1 MSDQE
6 YDVVVIGAGPTGEN
20 VADRARR
27 GGLSVA
33 VVESELAGGECSYW
47 ACIPSK
53 ALLRP
58 PAALAAARAV
68 DGARQAVTG
77 ELDVAAVV
85 ARRTKFTHGWSDDSG
100 QVKWVE
106 GTGSTLIRGRARL
119 AGERT
124 VEVTG
129 PDGGRVTVA
138 ARRAVVIATGSAAAI
153 PPVRGLAESLVWTSR
168 EATSSEIVPGRLAI
182 IGGGV
187 VACEMA
193 TAWRALGAEVTM
205 LVRGGGLL
213 ATLEPFA
220 GELVAEALR
229 SAGVDIRTG
238 VGVAQVRRLSLV
250 TPVEIWTGDATG
262 PAIGPATGSADLVAD
277 ELLVATGRVPR
288 TTGLGLESV
297 GLRAGDWL
305 AVDDSGLVEA
315 VPGGWLYAVGDVNHR
330 NLLTHMGKYQARAC
344 GDAIVARSRG
354 ELDGAPAPWT
364 HLAASADHLGA
375 PQVVFTDPEV
385 AAVGLTQAQALA
397 QGLPVRAVDYEIG
410 RVAGAALAAD
420 GYQGRARFVVDEE
433 RKVLVGATFAGPGT
447 AELLHAA
454 TIAVVGEVPLGR
466 LWHAVPS
473 FPTISEVWLRLLET
487 YGL

>member
-1 MSDQE
+1 
-6 YDVVVIGAGPTGEN
+6 VG
-20 VADRARR
+20 
-27 GGLSVA
+27 
-33 VVESELAGGECSYW
+33 
-47 ACIPSK
+47 
-53 ALLRP
+53 
-58 PAALAAARAV
+58 
-68 DGARQAVTG
+68 GAREAVTG
-77 ELDVAAVV
+77 ELDVAAVL

-100 QVKWVE
+100 QVKWIE

-129 PDGGRVTVA
+129 PDGGPAGDPVTVT

-213 ATLEPFA
+213 DKLEPFA
-220 GELVAEALR
+220 GELVAAALR
-229 SAGVDIRTG
+229 SAGVDVRTNT
-238 VGVAQVRRLSLV
+238 GVAQVRRLSRV
-250 TPVEIWTGDATG
+250 TPVEIWTSNADPG
-262 PAIGPATGSADLVAD
+262 PADLVAD
-277 ELLVATGRVPR
+277 ELLVATGREPR

-297 GLRAGDWL
+297 GLTPGDWL

-354 ELDGAPAPWT
+354 ELDGPPSPWT
-364 HLAASADHLGA
+364 PLAASADHLGA

-385 AAVGLTQAQALA
+385 AAVGLTEAQALG
-397 QGLPVRAVDYEIG
+397 QGLRVRAVDYEIG
-410 RVAGAALAAD
+410 HVAGAALAAD

-447 AELLHAA
+447 ADLLHAA
-454 TIAVVGEVPLGR
+454 TIAVVGEVPLAR
-466 LWHAVPS
+466 LWHAIPS
-473 FPTISEVWLRLLET
+473 FPTISEVWLRLLEA

>member
-1 MSDQE
+1 
-6 YDVVVIGAGPTGEN
+6 
-20 VADRARR
+20 
-27 GGLSVA
+27 
-33 VVESELAGGECSYW
+33 
-47 ACIPSK
+47 
-53 ALLRP
+53 
-58 PAALAAARAV
+58 
-68 DGARQAVTG
+68 
-77 ELDVAAVV
+77 
-85 ARRTKFTHGWSDDSG
+85 
-100 QVKWVE
+100 
-106 GTGSTLIRGRARL
+106 
-119 AGERT
+119 
-124 VEVTG
+124 
-129 PDGGRVTVA
+129 
-138 ARRAVVIATGSAAAI
+138 
-153 PPVRGLAESLVWTSR
+153 
-168 EATSSEIVPGRLAI
+168 
-182 IGGGV
+182 
-187 VACEMA
+187 
-193 TAWRALGAEVTM
+193 
-205 LVRGGGLL
+205 
-213 ATLEPFA
+213 
-220 GELVAEALR
+220 
-229 SAGVDIRTG
+229 VDIRTG
-238 VGVAQVRRLSLV
+238 VGVPQVRRLSRV

-420 GYQGRARFVVDEE
+420 GYAGQARFVVDEE

-466 LWHAVPS
+466 LWHAIPS